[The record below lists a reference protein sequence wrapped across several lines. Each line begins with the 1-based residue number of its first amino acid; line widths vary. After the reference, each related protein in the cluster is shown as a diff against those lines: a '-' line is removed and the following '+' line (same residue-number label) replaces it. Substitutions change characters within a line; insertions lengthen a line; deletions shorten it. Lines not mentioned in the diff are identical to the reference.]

1 MAGPARADGG
11 LDLGDTFSW
20 VLKVLHDLEL
30 GAIDLKK
37 GPAMSWLKAALSS
50 RGRFGSCVEQALAT
64 LTAGRRQSYHHGVL

>member
-1 MAGPARADGG
+1 MADPARADGG

-20 VLKVLHDLEL
+20 VLKVSHDLEL

-50 RGRFGSCVEQALAT
+50 
-64 LTAGRRQSYHHGVL
+64 